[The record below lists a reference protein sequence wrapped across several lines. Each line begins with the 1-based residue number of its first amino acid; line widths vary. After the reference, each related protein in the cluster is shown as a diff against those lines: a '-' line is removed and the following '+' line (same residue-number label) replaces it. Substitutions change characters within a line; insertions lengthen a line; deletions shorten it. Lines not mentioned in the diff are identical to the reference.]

1 MKRQYKRNLTLSLVF
16 LFVLIPIGCVDTT
29 SHSKGV
35 YLLMDT
41 SGTYTKEIKKAQAII
56 NYLLGTLQPGD
67 TLAVARVDSA
77 SFSEKDIVAK
87 GTFDSRPS
95 VANEQKRKFRQKVDD
110 FAKGVKGSA
119 YTDISGGMLQAVEYL
134 NEAGSGSKYIFI
146 FSDLKEEIKKG
157 HIRDFPIQL
166 QGFSVV
172 ALNVTKLRSDQVD
185 PREYLDRLAMWE
197 KKVTDG
203 GGKWKVVNDLERL
216 EGILEGK

>member
-1 MKRQYKRNLTLSLVF
+1 MKKIIGIALLVF
-16 LFVLIPIGCVDTT
+16 FIGCADTT
-29 SHSKGV
+29 SHTSGV
-35 YLLMDT
+35 YMLMDT
-41 SGTYTKEIKKAQAII
+41 SGTYTKEIGKAKAII

-67 TLAVARVDSA
+67 TMAVARVDSA
-77 SFSEKDIVAK
+77 SFSEKDIIAK

-134 NEAGSGSKYIFI
+134 NEAGPGKKTILI
-146 FSDLKEEIKKG
+146 FSDLKEDIKKG

-166 QGFSVV
+166 TGFNVV

-185 PREYLDRLAMWE
+185 PREYLDRLSAWE
-197 KKVTDG
+197 KKVIEG
-203 GGKWKVVNDLERL
+203 GGTWKVVNDLERL
-216 EGILEGK
+216 ESILGK

>member
-1 MKRQYKRNLTLSLVF
+1 MKKIIQILSL
-16 LFVLIPIGCVDTT
+16 LLLLAGCTDST
-29 SHSKGV
+29 SHTRGV
-35 YLLMDT
+35 YMLMDT
-41 SGTYTKEIKKAQAII
+41 SGTYTEEIGKAQSII
-56 NYLLGTLQPGD
+56 NYLLGSLQPGD

-95 VANEQKRKFRQKVDD
+95 VANGQKRKFRQHVDN
-110 FAKGVKGSA
+110 FAKSVRGSA

-134 NEAGSGSKYIFI
+134 NEAGAGKKTILI

-166 QGFSVV
+166 TNFQVI

-185 PREYLDRLAMWE
+185 PREYLTRLEMWE
-197 KKVTDG
+197 KKVVEG
-203 GGKWKVVNDLERL
+203 GGSWKVINDLERL
-216 EGILEGK
+216 DAILGS

>member
-1 MKRQYKRNLTLSLVF
+1 MKKIIQILSL
-16 LFVLIPIGCVDTT
+16 LLLLSGCADST
-29 SHSKGV
+29 SHTRGV
-35 YLLMDT
+35 YMLMDT
-41 SGTYTKEIKKAQAII
+41 SGTYTEEIGKAQSII
-56 NYLLGTLQPGD
+56 NYLLGSLQPGD

-95 VANEQKRKFRQKVDD
+95 VANGQKRKFRQHVDN
-110 FAKGVKGSA
+110 FAKSVRGSA

-134 NEAGSGSKYIFI
+134 NEAGAGKKTILI

-166 QGFSVV
+166 TNFQVI

-185 PREYLDRLAMWE
+185 PREYLTRLEMWE
-197 KKVTDG
+197 KKVVEG
-203 GGKWKVVNDLERL
+203 GGSWKVINDLERL
-216 EGILEGK
+216 DAILGD

>member
-1 MKRQYKRNLTLSLVF
+1 MKKIIQILSL
-16 LFVLIPIGCVDTT
+16 LLLLSGCADST
-29 SHSKGV
+29 SHTRGV
-35 YLLMDT
+35 YMLMDT
-41 SGTYTKEIKKAQAII
+41 SGTYTEEIGKAQSII
-56 NYLLGTLQPGD
+56 NYLLGSLQPGD

-95 VANEQKRKFRQKVDD
+95 VANGQKRKFRQHVDN
-110 FAKGVKGSA
+110 FAKSVRGSA

-134 NEAGSGSKYIFI
+134 NEAGAGKKTILI

-166 QGFSVV
+166 TNFQVI

-185 PREYLDRLAMWE
+185 PREYLNRLEMWE
-197 KKVTDG
+197 KKVVEG
-203 GGKWKVVNDLERL
+203 GGSWKVINDLERL
-216 EGILEGK
+216 DAILGS